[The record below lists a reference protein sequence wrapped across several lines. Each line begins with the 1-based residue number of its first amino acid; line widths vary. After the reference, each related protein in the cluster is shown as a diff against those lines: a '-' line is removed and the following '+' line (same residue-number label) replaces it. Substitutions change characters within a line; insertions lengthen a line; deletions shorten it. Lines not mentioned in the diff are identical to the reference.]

1 MHVAKSCRI
10 TIQTMKA
17 NTRKILASTLG
28 DPLEEGRTLFNK
40 QVEETELEGKLKQRR
55 RLLDLNSQGVMA
67 QQVCCA
73 TVVVVVAIV
82 FDVVVVVFTPAK

>member
-1 MHVAKSCRI
+1 
-10 TIQTMKA
+10 MKA

-55 RLLDLNSQGVMA
+55 RLLDLNSEGVLV
-67 QQVCCA
+67 QQVCCTA
-73 TVVVVVAIV
+73 VVVVAIV
-82 FDVVVVVFTPAK
+82 FDVVDYVLTQFK